1 MYSANVLLPILIPIT
16 GAAVALLLRGKK
28 RTQAGWTLGVMITSL
43 AASIWLLWASYSNQT
58 AVVYQPGAWAAPYG
72 ITFIADPL
80 SALMTVMVQLVL
92 VAGVLYALGSTE
104 KATTFPTFY
113 PLFLALATGLTGTML
128 TGDLFNLFVFTELL
142 VVSGAIL
149 TAISDDRFGLE
160 AAYKYFY
167 ISLLASLFLL
177 LAAGALYASYG
188 TLNMADLSSRI
199 SVDPNRPLVAMAMVA
214 LIVFFMT
221 KSAVVPFHFWQPD
234 FHTVSPTAISAMLSS
249 VVVKLGVYGFLRMT
263 TLWFQP
269 QADLLRVLLVV
280 LGVIGIFFGSFAA
293 TGANHAKR
301 MLAYSTLGQIGYIL
315 VAVGWGTP
323 LALLAA
329 IVYIFNHS
337 LIKSALLM
345 LAGAVASR
353 APVKTAAFDM
363 VGGVGRAMPFAGA
376 LFFVGGLAL
385 AGIPPTNGFIS
396 KLALFQSGVE
406 AGEITTLILVAVGS
420 LISIVYV
427 GRAYQL
433 IFWGPRTSEGELK
446 PYGDRLLA
454 PALLVGLC
462 LVLGIWGEPLL
473 AAARFS
479 VEWMLDPQLYI
490 DIVLGG

>member
-1 MYSANVLLPILIPIT
+1 MYSAYVLLPILIPIT
-16 GAAVALLLRGKK
+16 GAAIALLLRGKK
-28 RTQAGWTLGVMITSL
+28 RVQAGWTLGVMVTSL
-43 AASIWLLWASYSNQT
+43 AASLWLLWASYTHQT
-58 AVVYQPGAWAAPYG
+58 AVVFQPGGWAAPYG

-188 TLNMADLSSRI
+188 TLNMADLASRI
-199 SVDPNRPLVAMAMVA
+199 SVDPGRPLVAMAMVA

-280 LGVIGIFFGSFAA
+280 LGVIGVFFGSFAA

-376 LFFVGGLAL
+376 LFFIGGLAL

-433 IFWGPRTSEGELK
+433 IFWGPRTSDGELK

>member
-1 MYSANVLLPILIPIT
+1 MHSAIVLLPILIPLT
-16 GAAVALLLRGKK
+16 GAAIGLLLRGRKPL
-28 RTQAGWTLGVMITSL
+28 QSAWTFGVMLTSFVSS
-43 AASIWLLWASYSNQT
+43 AWLLWLVYSSGT
-58 AVVYQPGAWAAPYG
+58 AVVFQPGGWAAPYG

-104 KATTFPTFY
+104 KSNAFPTFY
-113 PLFLALATGLTGTML
+113 PLFLTLATGLTGTML
-128 TGDLFNLFVFTELL
+128 TGDIFNLFVFTELL

-149 TAISDDRFGLE
+149 TAISDDRYGIE

-167 ISLLASLFLL
+167 ISLVASLFLL
-177 LAAGALYASYG
+177 LAAGALYVSYG
-188 TLNMADLSSRI
+188 TLNMADLASRI
-199 SVDPNRPLVAMAMVA
+199 NIDPDRPLVLMAMVA
-214 LIVFFMT
+214 LVVFFMT

-263 TLWFQP
+263 TLWFVP
-269 QADLLRVLLVV
+269 QADILRPLLIV
-280 LGVIGIFFGSFAA
+280 LGVVGVFFGSFAA
-293 TGANHAKR
+293 VGARNAKR

-315 VAVGWGTP
+315 VAIGWGTP

-329 IVYIFNHS
+329 LVYIFNHS

-363 VGGVGRAMPFAGA
+363 VNGVGRSMPFAGA

-396 KLALFQSGVE
+396 KLAVFRSGVE
-406 AGEITTLILVAVGS
+406 AGEIGTLILIAVGS

-427 GRAYQL
+427 GRSYQT
-433 IFWGPRTSEGELK
+433 IFWGPRASEGELK
-446 PYGDRLLA
+446 PYGDRLFA

-462 LVLGIWGEPLL
+462 LVLGVWGEPLL
-473 AAARFS
+473 AVARMS
-479 VEWMLDPQLYI
+479 VEWMLNPNLYI
-490 DIVLGG
+490 HVVLGG

>member
-1 MYSANVLLPILIPIT
+1 MVSVYVLLPILIPLT
-16 GAAVALLLRGKK
+16 GAAISLLLRTNK
-28 RTQAGWTLGVMITSL
+28 RVQAGWTLGVMFTSFI
-43 AASIWLLWASYSNQT
+43 ASVWLLATGYSNDT
-58 AVVYQPGAWAAPYG
+58 ALVYQAGGWAAPFG

-104 KATTFPTFY
+104 KSNSYPTFY
-113 PLFLALATGLTGTML
+113 PLFLTLATGLTGTML

-149 TAISDDRFGLE
+149 TAVSDDRYGVE
-160 AAYKYFY
+160 AAYKYFF
-167 ISLLASLFLL
+167 ISLIASLFLL
-177 LAAGALYASYG
+177 IAAGSLYVSYG
-188 TLNMADLSSRI
+188 TLNMADLSARI
-199 SVDPNRPLVAMAMVA
+199 AGDPTPPLVPVAMVA

-221 KSAVVPFHFWQPD
+221 KSAIVPFHFWQPD
-234 FHTVSPTAISAMLSS
+234 FHTVSPTAVSAMLSS

-269 QADLLRVLLVV
+269 QAEQLRILLIV
-280 LGVIGIFFGSFAA
+280 LGVVGVFFGSFAA
-293 TGANHAKR
+293 TGAKNAKR

-329 IVYIFNHS
+329 LVYIFNHS

-396 KLALFQSGVE
+396 KLVLFQSGVD
-406 AGEITTLILVAVGS
+406 AGDIGTLILIAVGS

-433 IFWGPRTSEGELK
+433 IFWGPRSSEGDIK

-462 LVLGIWGEPLL
+462 LVLGLWGEPLL
-473 AAARFS
+473 AVARFS
-479 VEWMLDPQLYI
+479 VQWMLNPDLYI
-490 DIVLGG
+490 QVVLGG